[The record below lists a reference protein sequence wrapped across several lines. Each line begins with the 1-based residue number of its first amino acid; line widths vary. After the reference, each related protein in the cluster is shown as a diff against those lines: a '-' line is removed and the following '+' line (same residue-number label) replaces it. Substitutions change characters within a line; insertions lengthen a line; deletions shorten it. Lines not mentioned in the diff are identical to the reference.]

1 MKLPLASTEKRICGV
16 WRLLRH
22 YKVYHPVVRA
32 LPLFPLKLLGTA
44 GSGEGKKAAITLRG
58 VKEQLTE
65 HRIPPQSTRTPFQR
79 TKTTKNRVVYQL
91 IVEKH
96 QVAHAFLSLLLSP
109 RHSSSLS
116 LLHTL
121 CWLVP
126 WVALVPM
133 WEPSRPSSL
142 TQLTA
147 WKAPWLALFERHP
160 SPSVL
165 ARVSSYFTRQI
176 NNSATS
182 MTLERAWV
190 SVWTTAIAGWRG
202 TAAAVLPLRTWALF
216 LRAEGISDWIWPLLR
231 HCQQPSSIGRL
242 QGAVSLFTSIKGK
255 RTCSVGSTR
264 SVIVS
269 LWSPKSRC
277 KNLKTSS
284 STAFHL
290 CMLGLLKRTWF
301 PWGLGYL

>member
-1 MKLPLASTEKRICGV
+1 MFNCEIAFGFYRKENLWSLEAVKTLQGLSSS
-16 WRLLRH
+16 L
-22 YKVYHPVVRA
+22 RA

-79 TKTTKNRVVYQL
+79 TKTSKNRVVYQL

-96 QVAHAFLSLLLSP
+96 QVTHALSLSPSPPPP

-147 WKAPWLALFERHP
+147 DESLPGWHYLKGTHLPLFWPGCPFISQGKLITLLHQWTLAK
-160 SPSVL
+160 
-165 ARVSSYFTRQI
+165 
-176 NNSATS
+176 
-182 MTLERAWV
+182 RAWV
-190 SVWTTAIAGWRG
+190 SVWTTAIA
-202 TAAAVLPLRTWALF
+202 
-216 LRAEGISDWIWPLLR
+216 
-231 HCQQPSSIGRL
+231 RL
-242 QGAVSLFTSIKGK
+242 TGNSRCCVAFKD
-255 RTCSVGSTR
+255 VGSFLEGRRDFWLDLT
-264 SVIVS
+264 
-269 LWSPKSRC
+269 
-277 KNLKTSS
+277 TSEAL
-284 STAFHL
+284 STAKFNRQACKEPCL
-290 CMLGLLKRTWF
+290 
-301 PWGLGYL
+301 YLRPSKGRGHAQWDPHAL